1 MNPFAG
7 YEDEATGEFINTG
20 KEDNK
25 ARQKYVLLQ
34 MYDNGSITYD
44 EYQAA
49 LNEEL
54 IFTDSDEYQ
63 ETHPEEDNEYLSAEA
78 TSWVVDTAIYEFAD
92 YLEKDVQP
100 HLQRSHC
107 PHQCWRLSDCNDCGL
122 GYAILC

>member
-25 ARQKYVLLQ
+25 SRQKYVLLQ

-63 ETHPEEDNEYLSAEA
+63 KPIRKKT
-78 TSWVVDTAIYEFAD
+78 TSI
-92 YLEKDVQP
+92 
-100 HLQRSHC
+100 
-107 PHQCWRLSDCNDCGL
+107 
-122 GYAILC
+122 

>member
-49 LNEEL
+49 LKTTN
-54 IFTDSDEYQ
+54 I
-63 ETHPEEDNEYLSAEA
+63 
-78 TSWVVDTAIYEFAD
+78 
-92 YLEKDVQP
+92 
-100 HLQRSHC
+100 
-107 PHQCWRLSDCNDCGL
+107 
-122 GYAILC
+122 